1 MSKQYT
7 KYQKINQFFKKNNAY
22 TQDTVSID
30 SSELIASVND
40 KEEFELL
47 KLQKQQKKYLKSQIR
62 KVGRTID
69 QRSIIHEAQRI
80 PAYYD
85 YDIMAYHE
93 VIGRALEIYTEEAV
107 TPDEDG
113 KILKINSNNQRVK
126 EELEHLFY
134 TKLNIHSTLPMVV
147 YQTIKNGDFFWH
159 LEIDD
164 VEGVVNAKEIP
175 AIEMERVESNY
186 MARFF
191 DKKVDEGE
199 IIFRWKNDNI
209 IDFPYWTIAHFRMM
223 LDQDFLPYGTSILEK
238 CRRLWKNLVLAE
250 DAMLSMHIIRGVDR
264 LIYNID
270 VGNIDPEDVPA
281 YLDESANN
289 FKRKIKVDPKTGQ
302 YDLKH
307 NLLAIDQD
315 LFIPKRNSND
325 ATKVDKL
332 EGTSQ
337 IDTSVFDKLMEKLVA
352 ALGIPLS
359 YLNYKETAGEGKT
372 LSMHD
377 IRFSRTVQRIQQ
389 SIIQELNKVAIV
401 HLIAL
406 GLEEELDSF
415 YISMNNPS
423 IQKTMLELE
432 VLAQQVSLYRDA
444 TDFSSGIAAMST
456 TNAKKKIF
464 GWSDDEIRHDLLQ
477 QRMER
482 AVIFELEATNEVIPK
497 SGLFDDVDNLYG
509 DPNAASGG
517 EGDET
522 PELGSGGGGG
532 LGGGMSG
539 LGGDDLSLDELE
551 GEDEDTGAEGEDID
565 LTDEGG
571 DKTDDQIGES
581 LIDNIEKLLKG

>member
-22 TQDTVSID
+22 TQDTISID
-30 SSELIASVND
+30 SSELIASVDN
-40 KEEFELL
+40 KKEFELL
-47 KLQKQQKKYLKSQIR
+47 KLQKQQKKYLKNQIR

-69 QRSIIHEAQRI
+69 QRSIIHEAHRI
-80 PAYYD
+80 PAMYD

-93 VIGRALEIYTEEAV
+93 IIGRALEIYTEETV
-107 TPDEDG
+107 TPDENG
-113 KILKINSNNQRVK
+113 NILKIHSENQRVK
-126 EELEHLFY
+126 EELENLFINR
-134 TKLNIHSTLPMVV
+134 LNIHSTLPLLT

-164 VEGVVNAKEIP
+164 IEGIVNAKEIP
-175 AIEMERVESNY
+175 AIEMERVESHY

-191 DKKVDEGE
+191 NSNAEEGE
-199 IIFRWKNDNI
+199 IVFRWKNDNI
-209 IDFPYWTIAHFRMM
+209 VEFPYWTIAHFRLM

-281 YLDESANN
+281 YLDEIANN

-325 ATKVDKL
+325 ATRVEKL

-372 LSMHD
+372 LSMQD

-389 SIIQELNKVAIV
+389 SIIQELNKVAII

-444 TDFSSGIAAMST
+444 TDFSSGIAAMSV

-464 GWSDDEIRHDLLQ
+464 GWSEDEIKHDLLQ

-482 AVIFELEATNEVIPK
+482 AAIYELEATNEVIPK
-497 SGLFDDVDNLYG
+497 SGMFDDVDNLYG
-509 DPNAASGG
+509 NPDAASNQ
-517 EGDET
+517 EGDEGDT
-522 PELGSGGGGG
+522 PQLGGGGGGGG
-532 LGGGMSG
+532 LSG
-539 LGGDDLSLDELE
+539 LGGGSDVSLDDLGGEE
-551 GEDEDTGAEGEDID
+551 GDEDID

-571 DKTDDQIGES
+571 SEDEEIGES
-581 LIDNIEKLLKG
+581 IIDNIEKLLKG